1 MSTIDQEVDT
11 MFKRRLT
18 ALMVVVAIGWLALAA
33 GATGAARAE
42 QPADSTEPV
51 GQVAVFEGSTIDL
64 ARGWGDAHACA
75 IWEDRV
81 AECFRTEAELEA
93 WLAGLMSPAQET
105 SEKSVTTAA
114 TACSSALR
122 LYDGVG
128 YSGDVLY
135 LWSRGSWIDLWDV
148 GFANRT
154 SSYKIGACSSYFA
167 DYPGGG
173 GDWYPTSLTSAYLW
187 SSSMLSGWD
196 NRVSSVYLR

>member
-1 MSTIDQEVDT
+1 
-11 MFKRRLT
+11 MFKRRMT
-18 ALMVVVAIGWLALAA
+18 TLMVVVVTAWLALAT
-33 GATGAARAE
+33 GATDAARAE
-42 QPADSTEPV
+42 QPAASTEPV

-64 ARGWGDAHACA
+64 SRGWGDTHACA
-75 IWEDRV
+75 ISRDRV

-93 WLAGLMSPAQET
+93 RLAALVSPTQET
-105 SEKSVTTAA
+105 SDKSLTT
-114 TACSSALR
+114 TTTCSSALR
-122 LYDGVG
+122 LYDGTG
-128 YSGDVLY
+128 YGGDVLY
-135 LWSRGSWIDLWDV
+135 LWSRGWWINLWDV

-167 DYPGGG
+167 DYSGGR

>member
-1 MSTIDQEVDT
+1 MVN
-11 MFKRRLT
+11 RRLT
-18 ALMVVVAIGWLALAA
+18 TLMVGVVIGWLALAA
-33 GATGAARAE
+33 GVTDAARAE

-51 GQVAVFEGSTIDL
+51 GEVAVFEGSTIDL
-64 ARGWGDAHACA
+64 SRGWGDAHACA

-93 WLAGLMSPAQET
+93 RLPRLVSLPQGRSDA
-105 SEKSVTTAA
+105 SVTTTA

-135 LWSRGSWIDLWDV
+135 LWSRRTWIDLWDV

>member
-1 MSTIDQEVDT
+1 
-11 MFKRRLT
+11 MFKRRMT
-18 ALMVVVAIGWLALAA
+18 TLMVVVVIGWLALA
-33 GATGAARAE
+33 TGGTDAARAE
-42 QPADSTEPV
+42 QPADSTEL

-75 IWEDRV
+75 IWGDRGV

-93 WLAGLMSPAQET
+93 WLPRLVSLPQGSTDA
-105 SEKSVTTAA
+105 SVTTTA

-122 LYDGVG
+122 LYDGTG

-135 LWSRGSWIDLWDV
+135 LWSRQTWINLWDV

-167 DYPGGG
+167 DYSGGG

-187 SSSMLSGWD
+187 SPSMLSGWD